1 MFARAAAFAGT
12 LEEPYAPET
21 REAAAVMAL
30 AEAAGDA
37 VPRLAELLMRAGSAI
52 ALLEGRGSLAPSDRR
67 IARLLSG
74 RISQDVLEHWMAVVS
89 DTLASSRGTSLFTI
103 TDPAYPANLRGVPR
117 PPLFVFVKGTLLPDD
132 ERAVSVV
139 GSRRT
144 EERHERSAFDIAAT
158 LADAGV
164 TVVSG
169 LATGIDAAA
178 HRGALAAAGRTIAAV
193 ATGVDRVY
201 PPEHSR
207 LSREVAS
214 SGALVSRSWPD
225 APPTRRGFRLR
236 NEVTSGLSLAT
247 VVVDAGPTSGA
258 RLQARLAGEQ
268 RRRIVLLEHLVKR
281 EDWARRL
288 ACRAGVAVA
297 AEPDSVI
304 DALFDLLQAP
314 RSTQLALF

>member
-1 MFARAAAFAGT
+1 MFAGAPVFARNPVEAF
-12 LEEPYAPET
+12 APET
-21 REAAAVMAL
+21 REAAAVLAL

-37 VPRLAELLMRAGSAI
+37 VPRLAELLLRAGSAI
-52 ALLEGRGSLAPSDRR
+52 ALLEGRVSLAPHDRR

-74 RISQDVLEHWMAVVS
+74 RVSQDVLQHWMAVVT
-89 DTLASSRGTSLFTI
+89 DTLASSPATSLFTI

-117 PPLFVFVKGTLLPDD
+117 PPLFVFVKGALRPDD
-132 ERAVSVV
+132 VRAVAVV

-144 EERHERSAFDIAAT
+144 EERHERSAFDIAVT
-158 LADAGV
+158 LAGAGA

-169 LATGIDAAA
+169 LASGIDAAA
-178 HRGALAAAGRTIAAV
+178 HRGALAAGGRTIAAI

-201 PPEHSR
+201 PSEHSL

-225 APPTRRGFRLR
+225 TPPTRRGFRLR

-258 RLQARLAGEQ
+258 RLQARLALEQ
-268 RRRIVLLEHLVKR
+268 GRRIVLLEHLVER
-281 EDWARRL
+281 EEWARRL
-288 ACRAGVAVA
+288 AGRAGVTVA
-297 AEPDSVI
+297 AEPESVVE
-304 DALFDLLQAP
+304 AVSDLLHAP